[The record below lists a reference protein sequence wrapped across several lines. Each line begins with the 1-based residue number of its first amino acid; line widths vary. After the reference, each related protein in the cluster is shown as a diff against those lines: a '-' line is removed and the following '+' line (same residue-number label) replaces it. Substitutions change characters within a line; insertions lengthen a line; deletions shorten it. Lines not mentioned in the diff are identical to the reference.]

1 MSLVLPFDT
10 PQKCFFYFP
19 VVRPLIS
26 LIGSYWLGKKFP
38 ELGLEWKMEEERRAE
53 WPCVDFSKSE
63 GLLDPSLPGGGFEAP
78 REIGIT
84 GEGNGLGTFDGGMLP
99 SSWDDKN
106 NDGEMSLRSG
116 VDSRGGGSASQVSFR
131 VDAKS
136 ADGGRAPSRSKS
148 PKKKQ
153 QGSTRESSTF
163 TDNGGDGNDDSDGDS
178 TSSGGYTMS
187 DTESEPR
194 TPNEKEAR
202 ALSRAA
208 RRAARRAKRDTST
221 PSANI
226 TETLRGPPLI
236 TLGWILNLRLPNCG
250 LALDLVELAP
260 ALLNG
265 HVRSVDLSN
274 NPKVTGD
281 LVVVKRAHCE
291 RLHELLLHNTS
302 VTGDYHSISREYCP
316 ELKLCL
322 LTGTFAEGELK
333 DLPASLPSA
342 E

>member
-1 MSLVLPFDT
+1 
-10 PQKCFFYFP
+10 
-19 VVRPLIS
+19 
-26 LIGSYWLGKKFP
+26 
-38 ELGLEWKMEEERRAE
+38 MEEERRAE

-84 GEGNGLGTFDGGMLP
+84 GEGHGLGTFDGGMLP
-99 SSWDDKN
+99 SSWEDHHDN
-106 NDGEMSLRSG
+106 GDVSLQSG

-148 PKKKQ
+148 PTKKP
-153 QGSTRESSTF
+153 GSSRERSTF
-163 TDNGGDGNDDSDGDS
+163 TDDGGEGDDGSGSDSA
-178 TSSGGYTMS
+178 SSGGYTMS

-202 ALSRAA
+202 ALSREA
-208 RRAARRAKRDTST
+208 RRAARRAKRDLST

-250 LALDLVELAP
+250 LTLDIVELAP

-274 NPKVTGD
+274 NPKVSGD
-281 LVVVKRAHCE
+281 LAVVRHARCE
-291 RLHELLLHNTS
+291 RLHELLLHDTS
-302 VTGDYHSISREYCP
+302 VTGDYHSISRNYCP
-316 ELKLCL
+316 ELRLCL

-333 DLPASLPSA
+333 DLPSSSLPSR